1 MSLGSWFRDYIYIPL
16 GGNRVSKARWVFN
29 TLVVWMLTGFWHG
42 ASWNFILWG
51 LLYAVCLMIE
61 KWVPAL
67 QKLPGFFR
75 HLYTLLVVAFGW
87 VLFNATDLSQ
97 LGADLSG
104 LLGLNGLPFISAE
117 TLYYL
122 RSFALVLVLG
132 FIGATPLV
140 RDTANRLS
148 GSRRFGAVTTVVE
161 ILVMLGILLI
171 CTGYLVDGAFSPF
184 LYFRF

>member
-1 MSLGSWFRDYIYIPL
+1 M
-16 GGNRVSKARWVFN
+16 V
-29 TLVVWMLTGFWHG
+29 
-42 ASWNFILWG
+42 
-51 LLYAVCLMIE
+51 E

-97 LGADLSG
+97 LGADLAG
-104 LLGLNGLPFISAE
+104 LLGLNGLPLISAE
-117 TLYYL
+117 TIYYL
-122 RSFALVLVLG
+122 RSFALVLILG
-132 FIGATPLV
+132 IIGSTPLV

-148 GSRRFGAVTTVVE
+148 ASRRFGSVTTVVE
-161 ILVMLGILLI
+161 MLVMLGILLI

>member
-1 MSLGSWFRDYIYIPL
+1 M
-16 GGNRVSKARWVFN
+16 
-29 TLVVWMLTGFWHG
+29 
-42 ASWNFILWG
+42 
-51 LLYAVCLMIE
+51 
-61 KWVPAL
+61 
-67 QKLPGFFR
+67 
-75 HLYTLLVVAFGW
+75 
-87 VLFNATDLSQ
+87 
-97 LGADLSG
+97 
-104 LLGLNGLPFISAE
+104 GLNGLPFISAE
-117 TLYYL
+117 TVYYL

-161 ILVMLGILLI
+161 VLVMLGILLI